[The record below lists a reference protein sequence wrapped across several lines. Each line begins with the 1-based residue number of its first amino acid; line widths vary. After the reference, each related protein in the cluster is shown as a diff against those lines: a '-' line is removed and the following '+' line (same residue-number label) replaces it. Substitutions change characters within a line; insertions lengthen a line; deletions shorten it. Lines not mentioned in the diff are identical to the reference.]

1 MNSNI
6 FWVIFSVIGFVLVI
20 LQIVFLANANSK
32 FGRFFGINLSVYFM
46 WLGLLFFPS
55 PSEDLGILRT
65 IGEAANNFVWLVFCY
80 GGLLLLSIILLIIG
94 AVLKIKNKIT
104 TNIKTVGESFVISLA
119 AILLTI
125 FVVAL
130 VAQLF

>member
-1 MNSNI
+1 MDSNI
-6 FWVIFSVIGFVLVI
+6 FWVVFNVIGFVLVI

-32 FGRFFGINLSVYFM
+32 FGRFLGINLSVYFM
-46 WLGLLFFPS
+46 WLGLIFFQS

-65 IGEAANNFVWLVFCY
+65 IGEAANNFIGLVFCY

-94 AVLKIKNKIT
+94 AVIKIKNKIT

-125 FVVAL
+125 FVATL